1 MRSLRSLKLFT
12 LLIVFSAFA
21 PNIRAA
27 NVCVPPQSLINASS
41 QIPLCE
47 KSNSILSGVDNTFP
61 TGAVFIAL
69 EAGSIQYQ
77 FIREAY
83 RFIVENPELSGK
95 LNLIVS
101 DRNHDQLK
109 AYEDSKKIADILN
122 DVKRVNIIPIDYPF
136 GEIRW
141 TQDWLQFVYSRGEPA
156 LYRLTYRGDTQVLK
170 DQRLTGRDANP
181 SAQIAKSC
189 QIPVINHSAFINGDD
204 QGGLE
209 ETMGGNFDVVA
220 GSLWGVGFT
229 SRIENIETNQHAY
242 AYGKPT
248 SWSEWYVKAAKTYR
262 SQIQTIESNGDRVL
276 KIQSSIAPVAHYD
289 ELFNTVKTNGNA
301 CGFAILSASS
311 ELGIKILEATS
322 SKNSFGKE
330 TCLDNGG
337 FQEDDPRLQERIKSN
352 SKNGCVGFSGKR
364 ISDVLADVKFREFSR
379 EYQKIM
385 TTNEAA
391 LSKKL
396 AEEGICPQVQFVRL
410 PVLVEGKMG
419 SEPYSYI
426 FGDEYLIPN
435 VVNGLVLSPIHN
447 SSTYIVEKT
456 GFKPIDDFVK
466 KTLSAASLQINVKP
480 IFAPQYFTM
489 GGGLHCAS
497 NTVQICRSK

>member
-12 LLIVFSAFA
+12 LLIVVSAFA

-27 NVCVPPQSLINASS
+27 NVCVPPQSVINSNS

-47 KSNSILSGVDNTFP
+47 KSASILSGIDNTFP
-61 TGAVFIAL
+61 TGAVFIAM

-83 RFIVENPELSGK
+83 RFVVENPELSGK
-95 LNLIVS
+95 INLIVF
-101 DRNHDQLK
+101 DRNMDQIK
-109 AYEDSKKIADILN
+109 SYEDSKKIADIL
-122 DVKRVNIIPIDYPF
+122 DDKKRVNILPIDYPF

-141 TQDWLQFVYSRGEPA
+141 TQDWLQFVYSQGEPA

-181 SAQIAKSC
+181 SAQVAKSC
-189 QIPVINHSAFINGDD
+189 QFPVVNHSAFVDGND

-209 ETMGGNFDVVA
+209 ETMGGNFDVIA
-220 GSLWGVGFT
+220 GSLWGVGLT
-229 SRIENIETNQHAY
+229 AKIENIETNRHAY
-242 AYGKPT
+242 AYGKPI
-248 SWSEWYVKAAKTYR
+248 SWFEWYVKAAKTYR
-262 SQIQTIESNGDRVL
+262 SQIHTIESNGDRVL

-311 ELGIKILEATS
+311 ELATKILEAASVNNS
-322 SKNSFGKE
+322 SGKE
-330 TCLDNGG
+330 ACLGNGG
-337 FQEDDPRLQERIKSN
+337 FQEDDPRLQVRIKTN

-364 ISDVLADVKFREFSR
+364 ISDVLSDVKFREFSR

-385 TTNEAA
+385 TANENSI
-391 LSKKL
+391 SKKL
-396 AEEGICPQVQFVRL
+396 SDEGICPQVQFVRL

-419 SEPYSYI
+419 TEPYSYI
-426 FGDEYLIPN
+426 FGDKYLVPN

-456 GFKPIDDFVK
+456 GFKPIDDYVE
-466 KTLSAASLQINVKP
+466 KTLSAAPLQLNVKP
-480 IFAPQYFTM
+480 VFAPNYFTL